1 MGAAQQAEASA
12 PSVVGAGCEGQS
24 FRLPARASRCA
35 GRIMG
40 KICQALALA
49 WVLLVLAQMSHEVE
63 GSMMAAEEDTLA
75 HHTDPDHDHR
85 TLFEGENARDAAKIV
100 QLAMGGLDVG
110 DGQGKKKGD
119 SKMIKL
125 MKQHHDSTRKRQGL
139 PPPSG
144 CWGIAVKKQV
154 CSTTPPIADAGSG
167 QCVEMMNQRSD
178 QQPKLVA
185 DAVAV
190 LRREEALIWK
200 RKEAQMKEG
209 QAKEVKAKMKERKGK
224 QKETR
229 TKNEQA
235 RKKEGEKEGEKR

>member
-1 MGAAQQAEASA
+1 MGSSAASGSECAKAWWA
-12 PSVVGAGCEGQS
+12 RGCEGQS

-75 HHTDPDHDHR
+75 HHTDPDRDHR

-119 SKMIKL
+119 SKV
-125 MKQHHDSTRKRQGL
+125 S
-139 PPPSG
+139 
-144 CWGIAVKKQV
+144 
-154 CSTTPPIADAGSG
+154 
-167 QCVEMMNQRSD
+167 
-178 QQPKLVA
+178 
-185 DAVAV
+185 
-190 LRREEALIWK
+190 
-200 RKEAQMKEG
+200 
-209 QAKEVKAKMKERKGK
+209 
-224 QKETR
+224 
-229 TKNEQA
+229 
-235 RKKEGEKEGEKR
+235 